1 MKFMEKKWNIV
12 AVHFEGQQ
20 PGIQGEEENNIF
32 RQFRCPTTGQQ
43 EQRMRSRKVREI
55 DGDD

>member
-1 MKFMEKKWNIV
+1 MEKKWNIV